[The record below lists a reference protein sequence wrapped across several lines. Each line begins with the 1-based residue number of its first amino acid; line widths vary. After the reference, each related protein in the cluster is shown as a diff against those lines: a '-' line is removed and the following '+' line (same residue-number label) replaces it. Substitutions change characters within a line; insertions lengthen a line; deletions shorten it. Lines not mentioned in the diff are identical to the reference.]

1 MINKQNLWF
10 LTLFSLVLV
19 LSVYYV
25 TMPSDLLLKN
35 EVKYD
40 DTESVISIKEED
52 ELLVSLRLDAED
64 ERLDERRNLE
74 SILTSSTAT
83 IYEKNEA
90 YDKLT
95 YLNTI
100 YGEEEKLEKKVKDSL
115 GLDCFIEVD
124 GDEINVI
131 AVSKE
136 HDVHLANN
144 IMRTIQEEY
153 QSKVY
158 VTVNFKWY
166 R

>member
-25 TMPSDLLLKN
+25 TMPNDLLLKN
-35 EVKYD
+35 EKND
-40 DTESVISIKEED
+40 NTESVISIKEED
-52 ELLVSLRLDAED
+52 ELLVSLRLDALE
-64 ERLDERRNLE
+64 ERDAKKKDLE
-74 SILTSSTAT
+74 SILTSSTST

-100 YGEEEKLEKKVKDSL
+100 YGEEEKLEKKLKDNLNLES
-115 GLDCFIEVD
+115 FIEVD

-144 IMRTIQEEY
+144 IMRCIQEEY
-153 QSKVY
+153 KNKVY
-158 VTVNFKWY
+158 VTVNFK
-166 R
+166 